1 MSAAVF
7 CRPSCS
13 LSIGEEWLVISV
25 ALGIIANDTPAMPIL
40 GSTLWRVFCT
50 WSLLTKMIGKRAE
63 RIKEPSE

>member
-7 CRPSCS
+7 CRPLCS
-13 LSIGEEWLVISV
+13 LSIGEEWLVNSV

-40 GSTLWRVFCT
+40 GSTLWRVFCA
-50 WSLLTKMIGKRAE
+50 WNLLAKMIGKWVK